1 MRYMEDNNKQKAIER
16 VMKELV
22 KEQQRLY
29 PDMYE
34 KETKK

>member
-1 MRYMEDNNKQKAIER
+1 MRYMEDSSKQKAIER
-16 VMKELV
+16 VMQELV